1 MVQKKVVRYFGKK
14 VDKKFSRP
22 ETYIRKK
29 SGYFRQFFF
38 HSHSTLESCR
48 VVVQC
53 AQNYKAT

>member
-14 VDKKFSRP
+14 VDKKISRP

-38 HSHSTLESCR
+38 IVIRHLK
-48 VVVQC
+48 VVV
-53 AQNYKAT
+53 